1 MLDLLPIVANTYI
14 YTFVF
19 DPRVERYKKK
29 MFCFLFI
36 NIIYGLFN
44 TTEMQYRLFKTL
56 TYPENI

>member
-29 MFCFLFI
+29 NVLLFVYQYYI
-36 NIIYGLFN
+36 WII
-44 TTEMQYRLFKTL
+44 QY
-56 TYPENI
+56 NGDAI